1 MAKNLKFETEGYS
14 VEIVSRNVAITDP
27 LRDYIFEKLSKI
39 ERFSKDL
46 LDILVTLDVIKLEKS
61 CSIVIH
67 FLHYRIQAHASQDDL
82 YEAIDK
88 ATDRICRLVKKYK
101 KQLQEKRAL
110 NAGAVDLEVNVLE
123 PQRDNLEEINTDIEA
138 ENWRREHDKF
148 LLHEVVKTE
157 TMPIRML
164 TREEAIMKIE
174 LSGEPFLIFKQEED
188 QKLKVIYKR
197 EDEQLGIIELEG
209 M

>member
-14 VEIVSRNVAITDP
+14 VEIISRNVAITDP
-27 LRDYIFEKLSKI
+27 IRDYILEKISKI

-46 LDILVTLDVIKLEKS
+46 LDITITLDVIKLEKFA
-61 CSIVIH
+61 SIVIH
-67 FLHYRIQAHASQDDL
+67 FSHYRIQSHASQDDL

-110 NAGAVDLEVNVLE
+110 NAGAVDLQVNVLE

-157 TMPIRML
+157 KMPVRML

-197 EDEQLGIIELEG
+197 EDEQLGVIELEG
-209 M
+209 I